1 MSLFLCVFTNNR
13 ENESIYSM
21 RKIIFNEEQI
31 KDMISLYVNNIWGTR
46 QIGEKYSVSEK
57 TINRVLK
64 ENKVKMDT
72 PGRRYFGGK
81 KTSDKKYYESNKKKI
96 SEYYSD
102 WREDKKEHLK
112 EYQKKWREENRDKLR
127 KTKRDYQQHL
137 RDTDPLYKLISN
149 FRTAIYT
156 VLKESNVDKYGH
168 YFDILQY
175 TPEELITHLE
185 LQFKDDMS
193 WDNYGIWHVDHKSP
207 ITSFDIREMGDE
219 EFMKCWSLDNLQ
231 PMWGEENIRKSNK
244 IL

>member
-1 MSLFLCVFTNNR
+1 MFF
-13 ENESIYSM
+13 
-21 RKIIFNEEQI
+21 
-31 KDMISLYVNNIWGTR
+31 G
-46 QIGEKYSVSEK
+46 QIGYIYMCMKKIELTESQISEIIKLYTEDLLGSPTISEK
-57 TINRVLK
+57 LKIHKTIVL
-64 ENKVKMDT
+64 NT
-72 PGRRYFGGK
+72 LRSNGIILGPSGRRNIGGK
-81 KTSDKKYYESNKKKI
+81 KVSD
-96 SEYYSD
+96 
-102 WREDKKEHLK
+102 
-112 EYQKKWREENRDKLR
+112 KKWREKNKESVKEYVKSWYEQNKEHRKEYIKEYHKNNIDKIR
-127 KTKRDYQQHL
+127 KTKRDYERNRKA
-137 RDTDPLYKLISN
+137 RDPIYKLISN

-193 WDNYGIWHVDHKSP
+193 WDNYGVWHVDHMLP